1 MMESILA
8 VLLSGA
14 LLAAALL
21 GGALAVPRPW
31 GIVPV
36 ALVIA
41 GWTAACCFL
50 AVTQLEMLG
59 MLITATAAIVVAARL
74 GEGRWWE

>member
-1 MMESILA
+1 MIESILT
-8 VLLSGA
+8 VLLGGV

-21 GGALAVPRPW
+21 GGALLVPHPW

-36 ALVIA
+36 AVVIA

-50 AVTQLEMLG
+50 AVTQMEMLG
-59 MLITATAAIVVAARL
+59 MLITATAAIFTAARL
-74 GEGRWWE
+74 GEGRWNE

>member
-1 MMESILA
+1 MMESILT
-8 VLLSGA
+8 VLLGGA

-36 ALVIA
+36 VHVIA

-59 MLITATAAIVVAARL
+59 MLITATAAIFAAARL
-74 GEGRWWE
+74 WEGRWGE

>member
-1 MMESILA
+1 MIESILT
-8 VLLSGA
+8 VLLGGM
-14 LLAAALL
+14 LLAAALS
-21 GGALAVPRPW
+21 VPHPW

-50 AVTQLEMLG
+50 SVTQVEMLG
-59 MLITATAAIVVAARL
+59 MLLTATAVIFTAARL
-74 GEGRWWE
+74 GEGRWNE

>member
-1 MMESILA
+1 M
-8 VLLSGA
+8 V
-14 LLAAALL
+14 
-21 GGALAVPRPW
+21 
-31 GIVPV
+31 
-36 ALVIA
+36 LVIA

-59 MLITATAAIVVAARL
+59 MLITATAAIVAAARL